1 MLNTML
7 MPMPM
12 GMPMG
17 TPMGTP
23 MYKYQN
29 YWPEVDWE
37 DLNIL

>member
-29 YWPEVDWE
+29 YWPEVDGE